1 MSQHDA
7 VLYRELKG
15 RVERLE
21 AVVEALQVDKELRA
35 EISVLRMRLGSLQG
49 QINTLR
55 ALHGRTPIEPPPD
68 APVNPEGEDD
78 AARQ

>member
-21 AVVEALQVDKELRA
+21 TVIEALQVEKELRA
-35 EISVLRMRLGSLQG
+35 EITTLKMRLGGLQA
-49 QINTLR
+49 QINSLR
-55 ALHGRTPIEPPPD
+55 ALTGRSPIEPPPD
-68 APVNPEGEDD
+68 APASTEAQDD